1 MSFHEPKR
9 LMQTDKKRTTMFPSL
24 KKTFYENKSLAGR
37 QSNEFSL
44 DEKAYRMTSNQILK
58 GLLRHN
64 DTEINKLRETFVKL
78 KVSNEE
84 KGKKKI
90 GQYEIVK

>member
-1 MSFHEPKR
+1 MSFHEPR
-9 LMQTDKKRTTMFPSL
+9 LLMQTDKKRTTMFPSL

-37 QSNEFSL
+37 QIDVFSL

-78 KVSNEE
+78 KGSN
-84 KGKKKI
+84 
-90 GQYEIVK
+90 

>member
-1 MSFHEPKR
+1 MSFHEYKK
-9 LMQTDKKRTTMFPSL
+9 LGLGDNKRTTMFPSL

-37 QSNEFSL
+37 NVNEFSL
-44 DEKAYRMTSNQILK
+44 DEKAYRMTSNHILK

-64 DTEINKLRETFVKL
+64 DSEIRKLRETFVK
-78 KVSNEE
+78 VNANEE

-90 GQYEIVK
+90 GQYEIIK